1 MGDRCVGFHMISYDL
16 HTSSA
21 DGGSPVKSYSVVESR
36 DPPPVDAELHERR
49 SWPSG
54 TGHCFT
60 WLTQNLQLDI
70 STTFMITSGSRFSAA
85 CRYHVERE
93 ACFLNLT
100 FAERKQLT
108 IIAGSSE
115 QHRRQLALSQV
126 QSRFKVA

>member
-1 MGDRCVGFHMISYDL
+1 MDIEDGIYTGQSGGEAPRGRLVRAPCILKAQKVVMGDRCVGFHMISYDL

-60 WLTQNLQLDI
+60 
-70 STTFMITSGSRFSAA
+70 
-85 CRYHVERE
+85 C
-93 ACFLNLT
+93 
-100 FAERKQLT
+100 
-108 IIAGSSE
+108 
-115 QHRRQLALSQV
+115 
-126 QSRFKVA
+126 